1 MSSGLFN
8 KEPSSSYSEGN
19 VERWWILRRN
29 KFLPAW
35 FRFTTSHERTLCYLF
50 TPVFFSPDYLQ
61 PNLFHC
67 LSPLSLSLNVRQH
80 ATSLSHSL
88 FHTHT
93 HTHIYALTH
102 SHTQHALVCCNVN
115 PLYLVPSSRNRQCAS
130 KLIEAEARVFSY
142 CFFSWNTEI
151 PKKSRKFFFGG
162 LHFVDKSK
170 DWIGSSF
177 RRTHPHA
184 RTHPP
189 VFAVSTC
196 AHVYVALTEKE
207 RERERACVCVWVNV
221 CEWNR
226 PGLTWL
232 GKKSLLQWK
241 FPFRCRLLPGA
252 NSF

>member
-1 MSSGLFN
+1 MSSGLFT
-8 KEPSSSYSEGN
+8 KEPLSSYSEGN

-35 FRFTTSHERTLCYLF
+35 FRFTTSHERTLFYLF
-50 TPVFFSPDYLQ
+50 TPVFSAPTISNLISFIVSLRS
-61 PNLFHC
+61 LFHSMWDNMRPHC
-67 LSPLSLSLNVRQH
+67 LTLS
-80 ATSLSHSL
+80 
-88 FHTHT
+88 FIHTHT
-93 HTHIYALTH
+93 H
-102 SHTQHALVCCNVN
+102 SHTNTRNTLLSVVTSIHSILFHLQGIDNVCQNSLR
-115 PLYLVPSSRNRQCAS
+115 PKP
-130 KLIEAEARVFSY
+130 EFFSH
-142 CFFSWNTEI
+142 CFFPENLKFR
-151 PKKSRKFFFGG
+151 KKSQVFFGG

-207 RERERACVCVWVNV
+207 RVCVSVRVGEWV